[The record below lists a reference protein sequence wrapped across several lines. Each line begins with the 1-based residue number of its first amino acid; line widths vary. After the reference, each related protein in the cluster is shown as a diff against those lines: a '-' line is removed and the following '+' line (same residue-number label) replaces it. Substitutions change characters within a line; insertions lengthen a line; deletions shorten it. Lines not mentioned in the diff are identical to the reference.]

1 MTATETFRT
10 ARDFLLEHRD
20 DPERAYAD
28 FRWPELPEFNWA
40 LDWFDGVLAAERPDQ
55 TALWLVT
62 AAGEERMTFAEL
74 SHRSTQVAGWLREQE
89 VRRGD
94 RVLLML
100 GNVAPLWELTLA
112 AAKIGAVIIPATTL
126 LGPADLADR
135 IERGQVS
142 FVVAASADTGR
153 FADVP
158 GDYTRIAVGEPVQG
172 WLRYSDSETSL
183 EHFEPD
189 EPTRG
194 SDPLLLYFTSGTT
207 ARPKLVMHTHVSY
220 PVGHLSTMYWIGLR
234 PGDVHLNVSSPG
246 WAKHAWS
253 CLFAPW
259 NAAATVLV
267 HDTGRFSAPALLD
280 TLVRCEVDSFCAP
293 PTVWRMLV
301 QEDLTSWPVSARELV
316 SAGEPLNPE
325 VIEHVRSV
333 WGTTVRD
340 GYGQTETTAQIGNP
354 PGTDVVVGSMG
365 RPLPGY
371 PVVLVDPVSGGVAE
385 EGEICLALD
394 RRPAGLMTGYWDGTG
409 KVADA
414 CPTATTTPVTWPA
427 GPSRARSRTS
437 GGPTTCSRP
446 RTTGSPRSSWRACW
460 SSTRRWRRRR
470 SCRRRTGCG
479 SRCPR
484 RTWCWPPAG
493 SRRRRPRNGSCGT
506 AGRGWRRT
514 SGSGGSSSASCRR
527 RSPARSAGSSCARPR
542 RRPAPAGP
550 ASTAR
555 RTSPTCAPSPPPAS
569 DAPAPR
575 VTAPPRE

>member
-1 MTATETFRT
+1 M
-10 ARDFLLEHRD
+10 
-20 DPERAYAD
+20 
-28 FRWPELPEFNWA
+28 
-40 LDWFDGVLAAERPDQ
+40 
-55 TALWLVT
+55 
-62 AAGEERMTFAEL
+62 
-74 SHRSTQVAGWLREQE
+74 AGWLREQE

-94 RVLLML
+94 RVLLVL

-142 FVVAASADTGR
+142 VVVAASADTGR

-207 ARPKLVMHTHVSY
+207 ARPKLVEHTHVSY

-259 NAAATVLV
+259 NAGATVLV

-301 QEDLTSWPVSARELV
+301 QEDLTSWPVSVRELV

-354 PGTDVVVGSMG
+354 PGSRGGGRFDGPAAARLPDRAG
-365 RPLPGY
+365 RPGQRRGGRRGRDLPRPG
-371 PVVLVDPVSGGVAE
+371 P
-385 EGEICLALD
+385 
-394 RRPAGLMTGYWDGTG
+394 PAGRPDDRLLGRDRQGRRRAVRRLLPHRRRG
-409 KVADA
+409 
-414 CPTATTTPVTWPA
+414 PP
-427 GPSRARSRTS
+427 GPSRGRSRTS
-437 GGPTTCSRP
+437 AAPTTCSRP
-446 RTTGSPRSSWRACW
+446 RTTGSPRSSWRAC
-460 SSTRRWRRRR
+460 
-470 SCRRRTGCG
+470 
-479 SRCPR
+479 
-484 RTWCWPPAG
+484 
-493 SRRRRPRNGSCGT
+493 
-506 AGRGWRRT
+506 
-514 SGSGGSSSASCRR
+514 
-527 RSPARSAGSSCARPR
+527 
-542 RRPAPAGP
+542 
-550 ASTAR
+550 
-555 RTSPTCAPSPPPAS
+555 
-569 DAPAPR
+569 
-575 VTAPPRE
+575 